1 MSKSDKD
8 RARLRLIISGR
19 VHGVYFRASAAAQAE
34 KFGLTGFARNLPNHK
49 VEIVAEGPID
59 ALKSLVQWAH
69 HGPPDARVDNLSEQW
84 LPFLDEFDSFS
95 IA

>member
-1 MSKSDKD
+1 MSKSEKD

-19 VHGVYFRASAAAQAE
+19 VQGVYFRASAANEAD
-34 KFGLTGFARNLPNHK
+34 KLGLTGYARNLPNHK

-59 ALKSLVQWAH
+59 TLKSLAQWAH
-69 HGPPDARVDNLSEQW
+69 HGPPDARVDNVSEQW
-84 LPFLDEFDSFS
+84 LPFLAEFDSFR